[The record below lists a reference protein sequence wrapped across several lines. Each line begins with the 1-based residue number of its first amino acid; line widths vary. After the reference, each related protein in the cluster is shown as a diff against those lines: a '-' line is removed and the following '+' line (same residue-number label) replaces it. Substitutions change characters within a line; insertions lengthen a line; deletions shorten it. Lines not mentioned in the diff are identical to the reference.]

1 MNTYDSSPAAAAW
14 AATAL
19 ARLPVEAHAIVWKP
33 SSRARASA
41 TETTRSLNEWV
52 GLAAS
57 FLIHTSRRPSAL
69 GEPVGAQQRRP
80 AGRQRALAAAACTGR
95 KSA

>member
-1 MNTYDSSPAAAAW
+1 MNTYDSRPAAAAW

-19 ARLPVEAHAIVWKP
+19 ARLPVEAQATVWKP
-33 SSRARASA
+33 SSRALASA
-41 TETTRSLNEWV
+41 TDTTRSLNEWV

-57 FLIHTSRRPSAL
+57 FLTHTSPSPSASASR
-69 GEPVGAQQRRP
+69 GARTSGVQP
-80 AGRQRALAAAACTGR
+80 AGSAYLGGCANGR

>member
-1 MNTYDSSPAAAAW
+1 VC

-19 ARLPVEAHAIVWKP
+19 ARLPVDAHATVWKP
-33 SSRARASA
+33 SSCAFASA
-41 TETTRSLNEWV
+41 TDTTRSLNEWV

-57 FLIHTSRRPSAL
+57 FFTQTSRRPSAS
-69 GEPVGAQQRRP
+69 ARRGVRTSGVQP
-80 AGRQRALAAAACTGR
+80 AGRAYLGGAVNGR